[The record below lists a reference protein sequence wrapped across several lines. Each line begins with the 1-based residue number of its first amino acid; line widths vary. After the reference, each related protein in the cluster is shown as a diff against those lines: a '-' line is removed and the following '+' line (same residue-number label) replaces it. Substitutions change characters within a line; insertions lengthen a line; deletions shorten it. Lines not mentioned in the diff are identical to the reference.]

1 MPTSNGPQRETPP
14 RASALRNPPPSA
26 SKLAPRAATT
36 IDERTDE
43 EDNVASTARPQKHSL
58 KDLMASE
65 PSDLANAPAGR
76 RAVPAVI
83 LGAPPPGSA
92 LGVSPDAGRPDRAPS
107 HVASPSQTSTSSSL
121 YTPNAPSINRDASST
136 GRDTLASRRVGTA
149 QKSRSEAQELADFFN
164 STPPPPPAATSQ
176 PTTAASTKS
185 AKGFRG
191 YLSKVTGG
199 NKKREEEARLARE
212 NAAFE
217 AVKMPGGPKKQQS
230 MASFATV
237 NTGTTT
243 YAAPPS
249 AFRGED
255 APPIPPSQ
263 KLRKRSDTSG
273 SSSDKGA
280 ISGEGI
286 TVHRTSSSTARH
298 LPSTPREASERVGDV
313 TSQVPAGKF
322 SNRVAPAPARPL
334 RSAPKD
340 DSQETLSTSKA
351 ATSAQLASPYQGK
364 PVSQAYEHRQ
374 NRSYVAEAGVA
385 KQAASMVHLEPAITA
400 VSPPGTSAHADR
412 TPSDA
417 NSFATADEGT
427 DGEVDMPIA
436 TPVATDRYDGAS
448 GLDSEP
454 AKTASS
460 TSHADEP
467 EPAAPSVLVSRLA
480 PLRTILQHAT
490 SADEC
495 RMLVNAYC
503 TQIGVPFDA
512 NAGLAEVNAEA
523 KVHAWLLD
531 HEAGPPV
538 AWPWSPPI
546 SRVEDSPTSPVI
558 GHEHANNA
566 AIRDGRQ
573 NESSE
578 DAEDL
583 VSDGQNEDDVAASE
597 ASISEEDAREE
608 PSIARAATRTSPV
621 RITPAASLA

>member
-1 MPTSNGPQRETPP
+1 M
-14 RASALRNPPPSA
+14 
-26 SKLAPRAATT
+26 
-36 IDERTDE
+36 
-43 EDNVASTARPQKHSL
+43 
-58 KDLMASE
+58 
-65 PSDLANAPAGR
+65 
-76 RAVPAVI
+76 
-83 LGAPPPGSA
+83 
-92 LGVSPDAGRPDRAPS
+92 
-107 HVASPSQTSTSSSL
+107 SSSL
-121 YTPNAPSINRDASST
+121 YTPNAPSVNRNASST

-164 STPPPPPAATSQ
+164 STPPPPPAPTSQ
-176 PTTAASTKS
+176 PTTATSTKS

-217 AVKMPGGPKKQQS
+217 AVKIPGGPKKQQS

-255 APPIPPSQ
+255 APPVPPSQ

-280 ISGEGI
+280 SPGEGI
-286 TVHRTSSSTARH
+286 TVHRTTSSTARH
-298 LPSTPREASERVGDV
+298 LLSTPRDPSERVGDV
-313 TSQVPAGKF
+313 ASQFPAGKF
-322 SNRVAPAPARPL
+322 SNRVAPAPAQPP
-334 RSAPKD
+334 RSVPDD

-374 NRSYVAEAGVA
+374 NRSGVTEAGAA
-385 KQAASMVHLEPAITA
+385 KQAANMVHLEPAITA
-400 VSPPGTSAHADR
+400 VSPPVTRSAHADH

-417 NSFATADEGT
+417 NSFATAEEGT

-436 TPVATDRYDGAS
+436 TPAATDRFHGAPESDG
-448 GLDSEP
+448 EP
-454 AKTASS
+454 AQKTSS

-467 EPAAPSVLVSRLA
+467 DPAAPSVLVSRLA

-503 TQIGVPFDA
+503 TQIGIPFDA
-512 NAGLAEVNAEA
+512 NAGHAEANAEA

-558 GHEHANNA
+558 GHEHTNDA
-566 AIRDGRQ
+566 AIRDGRK
-573 NESSE
+573 NGVSY

-583 VSDGQNEDDVAASE
+583 VSDGRNEDDDAAGE

-621 RITPAASLA
+621 RIAAAASLA